1 MPADFNPGR
10 STVHN
15 ERIYRLRL
23 LGTGAANPTVEVGQR
38 VTVAWVSTGLYRLTW
53 SEGPGTFV
61 GWHYGLGAATPGD
74 VKGYTVV
81 RDTYDTTN
89 HQLDLAVYNSSFA
102 LADLAANQYLDA
114 AIVFAESSS
123 P

>member
-1 MPADFNPGR
+1 MPADFSGGR

-15 ERIYRLRL
+15 ERVYRLRL

-53 SEGPGTFV
+53 GEGPGTFI
-61 GWHYGLGAATPGD
+61 GWHYGLGAATTGD
-74 VKGYTVV
+74 LKGYTAV

-89 HQLDLAVYNSSFA
+89 HQLDVAVYNSSFT
-102 LADLAANQYLDA
+102 LADLAANQYIDV

>member
-1 MPADFNPGR
+1 MPDFSSGR

-15 ERIYRLRL
+15 ERIHRLRL
-23 LGTGAANPTVEVGQR
+23 LGTGAANPTVEIGQR
-38 VTVAWVSTGLYRLTW
+38 VTVAWVSTGLYRITW
-53 SEGPGTFV
+53 TEGPGTFV
-61 GWHYGLGAATPGD
+61 GFHYGLGAATTGD
-74 VKGYTVV
+74 LKGYTVV
-81 RDTYDTTN
+81 RDTYDATN

-114 AIVFAESSS
+114 AIVFAESST